1 MSRKLTESINKI
13 SESVR
18 NAGLTATQ
26 FRYVVKRVRVNL
38 GLQIPKVA
46 QVLPDYLTPAE
57 VYHILNLAK
66 ETPDDALLIEFQ
78 IFTGL
83 RINETA
89 NLLVQHLDWSEHLI
103 KVVEGK
109 GKKDR
114 YVPITTNLQ
123 SKLLLFLNGRKT
135 GYLFCKK
142 NETKFTTRA
151 LQYRITYWLK
161 ACNFAKQ
168 LSTHSL
174 RHTFGC
180 LALAKLKDIKQV
192 SVLMGHSNVK
202 TTEIYAKIMLP
213 NLRDDFLRLMDMR
226 VQ

>member
-1 MSRKLTESINKI
+1 MSRKLTESINKM
-13 SESVR
+13 SELVR
-18 NAGLTATQ
+18 VAGLTAKQ
-26 FRYVVKRVRVNL
+26 FRYVCKRVRENL
-38 GLQIPKVA
+38 GLQMPKTA
-46 QVLPDYLTPAE
+46 KALPDYLTAAE
-57 VYHILNLAK
+57 VYHLLNLAK
-66 ETPDDALLIEFQ
+66 ESPEDALLIEFQ

-89 NLLVQHLDWSEHLI
+89 NVLVQHLDWAEHLI

-114 YVPITTNLQ
+114 YVPMTTNLQ
-123 SKLLLFLNGRKT
+123 SKLLLYLNGRKT

-161 ACNFAKQ
+161 ACNFTKQ

-180 LALAKLKDIKQV
+180 LTLARLKDIKQV
-192 SVLMGHSNVK
+192 SVLMGHSSVRV
-202 TTEIYAKIMLP
+202 TEIYAKIMLP
-213 NLRDDFLRLMDMR
+213 DLRDDFLRLMDMR
-226 VQ
+226 I